1 MKNVYSF
8 FLLCISYS
16 TIFAQTIAV
25 YDSVST
31 QALNTDMVF
40 YRLNDGQK
48 TNSPNNDWHLAVSV
62 RPSLFPSNT
71 LQGTTLRINEQLGVN
86 VYQIPNF
93 TADSF
98 NLVVDTTGY
107 HSWNHLHDSDTA
119 LDMGAL
125 NNGLNIA
132 VYNYGWGV
140 YTGPPN
146 HDVAGKKIYL
156 FVLPNGS
163 MKKFW
168 VEQLDRDT
176 AWDFKYAD
184 LDNSNLQSIH
194 IGKSAHAGKNL
205 VYLNMLDNQVHDKEP
220 LSSDWDLQFIKYAA
234 SDILP
239 DSTYPAVGV
248 WVNKGE
254 TVAEATGVDAA
265 TVDNAG
271 ANLFSTNMNA
281 IGWDWKNY
289 DYQNHV
295 YEMRDSL
302 AYFIQTN
309 SGVTYKIVFT
319 DYGGSATGIITFYK
333 QEFITGISKTENQI
347 AVDIFPNPTSSVLN
361 IVTGLQTE
369 TEFKVFDVEGKLVHE
384 KKATSPMV
392 QFNTSELQNGVY
404 FLTVNSGSSVAR
416 KRFVVNN

>member
-1 MKNVYSF
+1 MKNVYSL
-8 FLLCISYS
+8 FLLFV
-16 TIFAQTIAV
+16 TLVHLNAQTVPV
-25 YDSVST
+25 YDSVNT
-31 QALNTDMVF
+31 AVGNTDMVF
-40 YRLNDGQK
+40 YSLNGGQK
-48 TNSPNNDWHLAVSV
+48 TSTSNTDWHLAISV

-98 NLVVDTTGY
+98 NVVVDTTGY

-156 FVLPNGS
+156 FEMPNGVL
-163 MKKFW
+163 KKFW
-168 VEQLDRDT
+168 IEQLDRDT
-176 AWDFKYAD
+176 AWDLKYAD

-194 IGKSAHAGKNL
+194 IGKAAHANKNF

-220 LSSDWDLQFIKYAA
+220 LSVDWDLQFLKYAA
-234 SDILP
+234 QDVTPGSVY
-239 DSTYPAVGV
+239 SVVGV
-248 WVNKGE
+248 WTNKGE
-254 TVAEATGVDAA
+254 TVAEVNGVDAA
-265 TVDNAG
+265 IVDNAG
-271 ANLFSTNMNA
+271 VNPFSANMNA
-281 IGWDWKNY
+281 IGWDWKTY
-289 DYQNHV
+289 DVQNHV

-302 AYFIQTN
+302 AYFIETN
-309 SGVTYKIVFT
+309 SGVFYKIVFT
-319 DYGGSATGIITFYK
+319 AYGGSATGVINFYK
-333 QEFITGISKTENQI
+333 QEFITGINKTVNEI
-347 AVDIFPNPTSSVLN
+347 TLEVFPNPTSSVLN

-369 TEFKVFDVEGKLVHE
+369 TEYKVFSLEGKLVRE
-384 KKATSPMV
+384 KKGTSPIM
-392 QFNTSELQNGVY
+392 QFNTSEMQSGIY
-404 FLTVNSGSSVAR
+404 FLTVTSGNTVAR
-416 KRFVVNN
+416 KRFVINN